1 MQAFSCQRGGF
12 LILEDIAACAF
23 KRDSKLIRSCRLA
36 GRIPGNCCGD
46 TSHRAERQDWRRGLF
61 PQISAA
67 IRWLSL
73 ASLLVPENL
82 YPVFRETEMRSS
94 AVRLPA
100 NSLAPD
106 EALRPDLSDL
116 KIAKARQDV
125 SHQKLDKWIAAAI
138 AELSDERR
146 AA

>member
-1 MQAFSCQRGGF
+1 
-12 LILEDIAACAF
+12 
-23 KRDSKLIRSCRLA
+23 
-36 GRIPGNCCGD
+36 
-46 TSHRAERQDWRRGLF
+46 
-61 PQISAA
+61 
-67 IRWLSL
+67 
-73 ASLLVPENL
+73 
-82 YPVFRETEMRSS
+82 MRSN

-138 AELSDERR
+138 AELSDQKR